1 MEKLSLISRKY
12 KSSYINSIIFL
23 LLVIISTVSI
33 HYYNNYSVK
42 KINIIKEKISKIEF
56 SIHEIEKEAD
66 LQINSLLE
74 INKEV
79 IDSYKVL
86 NRITKYINHLN
97 VISWKYG
104 LIFSGFNLSNWKI
117 TTDVK
122 VVSDSK
128 SIAFQKTR
136 DFISKYREDK
146 KSLFRLW
153 FIENINWMDEIK
165 FKANFKINNLKNN

>member
-97 VISWKYG
+97 VIS
-104 LIFSGFNLSNWKI
+104 
-117 TTDVK
+117 
-122 VVSDSK
+122 
-128 SIAFQKTR
+128 
-136 DFISKYREDK
+136 
-146 KSLFRLW
+146 
-153 FIENINWMDEIK
+153 
-165 FKANFKINNLKNN
+165 